1 MKFKAFD
8 DTVLE
13 IYYIC
18 KPRSWHLILE
28 PEDQLTEVKHLS
40 LLICSWSL
48 KTEWQLTL
56 DIFDKQ
62 NKTVTSLDLMTAT
75 DWTKNDTGYSLVK
88 PNFWSNGSQDKMY
101 EYCTILSTDWVNQRE
116 TYMNLMNILMGT
128 KCFGTCTSSDQMYY
142 TSIYLFFTIFKK
154 NKSVYFLDSLRITV
168 NRFHAKQTDSLQK
181 YASFWWTLWY
191 SLIVHWNMLC
201 TNVLIYCYLL

>member
-1 MKFKAFD
+1 MTCKLKSSNILAKALKFK
-8 DTVLE
+8 VLFWW
-13 IYYIC
+13 YHTWNMYIC
-18 KPRSWHLILE
+18 KPQSWHLILE
-28 PEDQLTEVKHLS
+28 PEDQLTGVKHLS

-62 NKTVTSLDLMTAT
+62 NKIVMSLDLMTAA

-116 TYMNLMNILMGT
+116 TYESNE
-128 KCFGTCTSSDQMYY
+128 
-142 TSIYLFFTIFKK
+142 YLDG
-154 NKSVYFLDSLRITV
+154 NKM
-168 NRFHAKQTDSLQK
+168 
-181 YASFWWTLWY
+181 LWY
-191 SLIVHWNMLC
+191 M
-201 TNVLIYCYLL
+201 YK

>member
-1 MKFKAFD
+1 MYTYDLQIKKFKYFSKSFE
-8 DTVLE
+8 VQSIILMILYLKYIISIMYI

-28 PEDQLTEVKHLS
+28 PEDQLTGVKHLS

-62 NKTVTSLDLMTAT
+62 NKIVTSLDLMTAT
-75 DWTKNDTGYSLVK
+75 YWTKNDTGYSLVK

-116 TYMNLMNILMGT
+116 TYESNQYLDGNKMLRY
-128 KCFGTCTSSDQMYY
+128 MY
-142 TSIYLFFTIFKK
+142 K
-154 NKSVYFLDSLRITV
+154 
-168 NRFHAKQTDSLQK
+168 
-181 YASFWWTLWY
+181 
-191 SLIVHWNMLC
+191 
-201 TNVLIYCYLL
+201 

>member
-1 MKFKAFD
+1 MCCRYWFDSTLHVYINTGKLCILMTCKLKSSNILAKALKFKAFD

-28 PEDQLTEVKHLS
+28 PEDQLTGVKHLS

-62 NKTVTSLDLMTAT
+62 NKTVMSLDLMTAT

-88 PNFWSNGSQDKMY
+88 PNFWSNRSQDKMY
-101 EYCTILSTDWVNQRE
+101 EYCTILLTDWVNQRE
-116 TYMNLMNILMGT
+116 TYESNQYLDGNKMLRY
-128 KCFGTCTSSDQMYY
+128 MY
-142 TSIYLFFTIFKK
+142 K
-154 NKSVYFLDSLRITV
+154 
-168 NRFHAKQTDSLQK
+168 
-181 YASFWWTLWY
+181 
-191 SLIVHWNMLC
+191 
-201 TNVLIYCYLL
+201 

>member
-1 MKFKAFD
+1 MYTYDLQIKKFKYFSKSFE
-8 DTVLE
+8 VQSIILM
-13 IYYIC
+13 IQYLKYIISVSLDLD

-28 PEDQLTEVKHLS
+28 PEDQLTGVKHLS

-101 EYCTILSTDWVNQRE
+101 EYCTILSTDWVNRRE
-116 TYMNLMNILMGT
+116 TYESNEYLDGNKMLRY
-128 KCFGTCTSSDQMYY
+128 MY
-142 TSIYLFFTIFKK
+142 K
-154 NKSVYFLDSLRITV
+154 
-168 NRFHAKQTDSLQK
+168 
-181 YASFWWTLWY
+181 
-191 SLIVHWNMLC
+191 
-201 TNVLIYCYLL
+201 

>member
-1 MKFKAFD
+1 MYTYDLQIKKFKYFSKSFE
-8 DTVLE
+8 VQSIILM
-13 IYYIC
+13 IQYLKYIISVSLDLD

-28 PEDQLTEVKHLS
+28 PEDQLTGVKHLS

-101 EYCTILSTDWVNQRE
+101 EYCTILSTDWVNRRE
-116 TYMNLMNILMGT
+116 TYESNE
-128 KCFGTCTSSDQMYY
+128 
-142 TSIYLFFTIFKK
+142 YLDG
-154 NKSVYFLDSLRITV
+154 NKM
-168 NRFHAKQTDSLQK
+168 
-181 YASFWWTLWY
+181 LWY
-191 SLIVHWNMLC
+191 M
-201 TNVLIYCYLL
+201 YK

>member
-1 MKFKAFD
+1 MYTYDLQIKKFKYFSKSFE
-8 DTVLE
+8 VQSIILM
-13 IYYIC
+13 IQYLKYIISVSLDLD

-28 PEDQLTEVKHLS
+28 PEDQLTGVKHLS

-101 EYCTILSTDWVNQRE
+101 EYCTILLTDWVNQRE
-116 TYMNLMNILMGT
+116 TYESNEYLDGNKMLRY
-128 KCFGTCTSSDQMYY
+128 MY
-142 TSIYLFFTIFKK
+142 K
-154 NKSVYFLDSLRITV
+154 
-168 NRFHAKQTDSLQK
+168 
-181 YASFWWTLWY
+181 
-191 SLIVHWNMLC
+191 
-201 TNVLIYCYLL
+201 

>member
-1 MKFKAFD
+1 MTNKIKLLRRLTWWQQHTELKMIQVNHLSNPAFD
-8 DTVLE
+8 
-13 IYYIC
+13 
-18 KPRSWHLILE
+18 
-28 PEDQLTEVKHLS
+28 QMA
-40 LLICSWSL
+40 L
-48 KTEWQLTL
+48 KIKCTSIAQYSQWTEWIRGRHL
-56 DIFDKQ
+56 
-62 NKTVTSLDLMTAT
+62 
-75 DWTKNDTGYSLVK
+75 
-88 PNFWSNGSQDKMY
+88 
-101 EYCTILSTDWVNQRE
+101 
-116 TYMNLMNILMGT
+116 NLMNILMGT

-142 TSIYLFFTIFKK
+142 TSIFLFFTIFKK

>member
-1 MKFKAFD
+1 MCCRYWFDSTLHVYINTGKLCILMTCKLKSSNILAKALKFKAFD

-62 NKTVTSLDLMTAT
+62 NKIVTSLDLMTAT
-75 DWTKNDTGYSLVK
+75 YWTKNDTGYSLVK
-88 PNFWSNGSQDKMY
+88 PSFWSNGSQDKMY

-116 TYMNLMNILMGT
+116 TYESNEYLDGNKMLRY
-128 KCFGTCTSSDQMYY
+128 MY
-142 TSIYLFFTIFKK
+142 K
-154 NKSVYFLDSLRITV
+154 
-168 NRFHAKQTDSLQK
+168 
-181 YASFWWTLWY
+181 
-191 SLIVHWNMLC
+191 
-201 TNVLIYCYLL
+201 